1 LKTVNG
7 VVADRWRKIAIALII
22 PAQRRRNS
30 ARLCKR
36 LFSTLIAIRRHSN
49 NGLHGRVRATGSFC
63 LTRRSPTSR
72 LFTNLEDTVL
82 GSINGTGTVVYGK
95 RDFLTDGSFVT
106 TKWVSFLW
114 VPLFP
119 LSSMRVRTSSTD
131 TPMPD
136 HLLASLLLAVGGLLA
151 FKFSG
156 KYIVQSKRRPVLLQ
170 VLYVYAFVFALGFG
184 WWNLSRNTNVLS
196 TLFLCAVLATPCV
209 LRAVAR
215 SRAAEPSHEAL
226 HSDASNL

>member
-1 LKTVNG
+1 M
-7 VVADRWRKIAIALII
+7 
-22 PAQRRRNS
+22 
-30 ARLCKR
+30 
-36 LFSTLIAIRRHSN
+36 
-49 NGLHGRVRATGSFC
+49 
-63 LTRRSPTSR
+63 
-72 LFTNLEDTVL
+72 
-82 GSINGTGTVVYGK
+82 GSINGTGTRVYGK

-106 TKWVSFLW
+106 TKWVSFFW

-136 HLLASLLLAVGGLLA
+136 HLLASLLLAVGFGLLVLI
-151 FKFSG
+151 KSSG
-156 KYIVQSKRRPVLLQ
+156 SYIVQSKRRPVLLQ

-196 TLFLCAVLATPCV
+196 ALFLCAVLATPCV

-215 SRAAEPSHEAL
+215 SRVAEPSHEAL
-226 HSDASNL
+226 HSDASNLWDFSLDRNFDSSKRGWLTSGARRSAKSKDAD